1 MKKHISQYLEYLRI
15 EKGLSEKSIEVY
27 QRDILEFSHFIKNFS
42 VSRLARSHIRG
53 FLCFLAEKQN
63 QPITRRRKLT
73 SLKNYFA
80 FLENENLIKNSPVK
94 NVAMPKVKEKEP
106 SYLTEQELK
115 KLIKMVKEDKSRHQ
129 KRNKLMI
136 RILIETGIRIS
147 ELTNLNIADADCESK
162 MITVVRKG
170 GQKQSVPINTE
181 LANEIRKL
189 AKGRNASEPLL
200 VSSFRKRITQRRV
213 GMLVQKY
220 LKLAGIIKPNISVH
234 SLRHSFCS
242 RLLEKGVNLK
252 TIQILA
258 GHKNIST
265 TERYLHIAKSRLR
278 KEVRLAEIH

>member
-1 MKKHISQYLEYLRI
+1 MQKHIKQYLEYLKI
-15 EKGLSEKSIEVY
+15 EKGLREKTIEVY
-27 QRDILEFSHFIKNFS
+27 RRDIFELGHFIGNIS
-42 VSRLARSHIRG
+42 VNNLARTRIRE
-53 FLCFLAEKQN
+53 FLCFLAKKNN

-80 FLENENLIKNSPVK
+80 FLKNENLIKTNPMRNIS
-94 NVAMPKVKEKEP
+94 MPKVKEKEP

-115 KLIKMVKEDKSRHQ
+115 KLIKTVKADKSKHQ
-129 KRNKLMI
+129 KRNELMI
-136 RILIETGIRIS
+136 KILIETGIRIS
-147 ELTNLNIADADCESK
+147 ELTNLSVGDIDVNSK
-162 MITVVRKG
+162 TITVIRKG

-181 LANEIRKL
+181 LTNEIK
-189 AKGRNASEPLL
+189 KMMKNKNINEPLMM
-200 VSSFRKRITQRRV
+200 SSFKKRITQRRV

-220 LKLAGIIKPNISVH
+220 LKLAGITKSNISVH

-265 TERYLHIAKSRLR
+265 TERYLHIADLRLR
-278 KEVRLAEIH
+278 KEVRLAKI

>member
-1 MKKHISQYLEYLRI
+1 MQSYIKKYLEYLRI

-27 QRDILEFSHFIKNFS
+27 TRDILEFVRFINRTSVNKFTKN
-42 VSRLARSHIRG
+42 HIRG
-53 FLCFLAEKQN
+53 FLCFLVKKNN

-73 SLKNYFA
+73 SLKNFFG
-80 FLENENLIKNSPVK
+80 FLENEDLIKNSPVK
-94 NVAMPKVKEKEP
+94 NIAMPKVKEKEP
-106 SYLTEQELK
+106 SYLTEQELRR
-115 KLIKMVKEDKSRHQ
+115 LIKTVKADKSKHQ
-129 KRNKLMI
+129 KRNELII

-147 ELTNLNIADADCESK
+147 ELVNLNIGDIDTEAK
-162 MITVVRKG
+162 TIIVKRKG
-170 GQKQSVPINTE
+170 GQKQSIPINTE
-181 LANEIRKL
+181 LAREIKKIAGKREI
-189 AKGRNASEPLL
+189 SEPVFL
-200 VSSFRKRITQRRV
+200 SSFKKRITQRRV
-213 GMLVQKY
+213 GMLVQRY
-220 LKLAGIIKPNISVH
+220 LKLAGIIKPHISVH

>member
-1 MKKHISQYLEYLRI
+1 MQKYTKKYLEYLRI
-15 EKGLSEKSIEVY
+15 EKGLSEKTIEVY
-27 QRDILEFSHFIKNFS
+27 QRDILEFGHFIKNFS
-42 VSRLARSHIRG
+42 VNKLARGSIRS
-53 FLCFLAEKQN
+53 FLVFLSEKNN

-73 SLKNYFA
+73 SLKNFFG
-80 FLENENLIKNSPVK
+80 FLENESLMKNNPVK
-94 NVAMPKVKEKEP
+94 NIAMPKVKDKEP

-115 KLIKMVKEDKSRHQ
+115 KLMKTVKADKSKHQ
-129 KRNKLMI
+129 KRNELMVKV
-136 RILIETGIRIS
+136 LVETGIRIS
-147 ELTNLNIADADCESK
+147 ELTNLSVGDVDTESK
-162 MITVVRKG
+162 TVTVKRKG

-181 LANEIRKL
+181 LAKQLKNMIKKKEL
-189 AKGRNASEPLL
+189 AEPVFL
-200 VSSFRKRITQRRV
+200 SSFKKRITQRRV

-220 LKLAGIIKPNISVH
+220 LKLAGITKPNISVH

>member
-1 MKKHISQYLEYLRI
+1 MKNYIKQYLVYLRI

-27 QRDILEFSHFIKNFS
+27 NRDLLEFGHFIKNSS
-42 VSRLARSHIRG
+42 VSKLARSHIRG

-94 NVAMPKVKEKEP
+94 NIAMPKVKDKEP

-115 KLIKMVKEDKSRHQ
+115 RLLKVVKEDKSKFQ
-129 KRNKLMI
+129 KRNELMV

-147 ELTNLNIADADCESK
+147 ELVNLNITDADCESK
-162 MITVVRKG
+162 MITVIRKG

-181 LANEIRKL
+181 LANKIRKL
-189 AKGRNASEPLL
+189 AKGRDTNEPLL
-200 VSSFRKRITQRRV
+200 TSSFRKRITQRRV

-220 LKLAGIIKPNISVH
+220 LKLAGITKPNISVH

-258 GHKNIST
+258 GHKNIQT

-278 KEVRLAEIH
+278 KEVRLAQI